1 MPVCLSL
8 HLVGHLKNKSSACC
22 SAKDKMIFTRRC
34 TSGARCHAWPERNLS
49 LERGGD
55 GGGDVTHRCIQPK
68 NIHLAVTAAPPA
80 TSSSS
85 QLQHQQQQ
93 APKLWLFFLLL
104 LAAVHRHRR
113 HHYTFFGNRKS
124 LCMRERAHLRN
135 YFLI

>member
-93 APKLWLFFLLL
+93 APKLWLFFYYCWLQCTDIVVIIIHFSEIGRVCVC
-104 LAAVHRHRR
+104 ASVRICVI
-113 HHYTFFGNRKS
+113 TF
-124 LCMRERAHLRN
+124 
-135 YFLI
+135 